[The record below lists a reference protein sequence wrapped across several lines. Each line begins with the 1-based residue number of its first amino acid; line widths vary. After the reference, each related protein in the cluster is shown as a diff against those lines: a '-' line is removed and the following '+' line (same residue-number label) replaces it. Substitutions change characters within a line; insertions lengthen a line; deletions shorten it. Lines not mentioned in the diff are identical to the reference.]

1 MKFRQG
7 VAYLLSIVFIYVFLF
22 LVDLTII
29 SAIIELFTTS
39 SFVKLVC
46 NVVFLLI
53 VNPILTYLIGERIP
67 FKIYGLKV
75 EEGIEADL
83 KKDVD
88 L

>member
-1 MKFRQG
+1 MRFRQKI
-7 VAYLLSIVFIYVFLF
+7 AYLFSIILIYLILFVLEFILIGSF
-22 LVDLTII
+22 
-29 SAIIELFTTS
+29 IELFTLS
-39 SFVKLVC
+39 STPKWII
-46 NVVFLLI
+46 NIIFLILI
-53 VNPILTYLIGERIP
+53 DPLLTYLIGEKIP